1 MDANFTISF
10 EGDHIKVLSDGD
22 KNLEF
27 ATGLWSAVADA
38 CKEHDCFKVLGIAD
52 STSPMPVVEGYQH
65 AELFRKLGITRNYRV
80 AWVELNQDAKDATYF
95 IETVLFNRGL
105 PGRLFDSV
113 AAAID
118 WLLSDDNT

>member
-22 KNLEF
+22 KNFEF
-27 ATGLWSAVADA
+27 ATRLWSAVADA
-38 CKEHDCFKVLGIAD
+38 CKEHDCFRVLGIAD
-52 STSPMPVVEGYQH
+52 STSPMPALEGYQH

-80 AWVELNQDAKDATYF
+80 AWVELNPDAKDATYF
-95 IETVLFNRGL
+95 VETVLFNRGL

-113 AAAID
+113 AAATD